1 MAVILKHVP
10 FLHDILLSSQFWVLK
25 LAPIGREESG
35 RRQFQPWQFLKDN
48 FLVIWINILQHI
60 SLS

>member
-10 FLHDILLSSQFWVLK
+10 FLYDILLSSQFWVLK

-35 RRQFQPWQFLKDN
+35 RRQFQPWHFLKDN
-48 FLVIWINILQHI
+48 YFKAWTNILQHI